1 MFFNKGWQQFVTAL
15 CVFVSLLIVY
25 MGFRLI
31 DGVKGFDDFTTIF
44 FMFLG
49 SFLIVAGYPLVYL
62 FEKIFMLVSSSRL
75 VDLSDTNSKPLLELA
90 HKAPG
95 TFQHCLQVMNM
106 ADAAAKAIDADVP
119 LVRAGALYHDIGK
132 TLNPQCF
139 IENDSTGTNYHQ
151 GLSPQESARDI
162 IKHVPDGLALADRY
176 KLPGEIKQFID
187 THHGTTCTAY
197 FYNKY
202 LNAGGDPD
210 KAEDFYYK
218 GTKPKTPEQ
227 VIVML
232 CDTLEAAS
240 RTLKD
245 YTPKSISDLVEGV
258 VKSKMS
264 AGQFENADITLKDL
278 NTIKGVLKDYIQQM
292 HHARVVYPKRNLPD
306 YHSRHDA

>member
-1 MFFNKGWQQFVTAL
+1 
-15 CVFVSLLIVY
+15 
-25 MGFRLI
+25 
-31 DGVKGFDDFTTIF
+31 
-44 FMFLG
+44 
-49 SFLIVAGYPLVYL
+49 
-62 FEKIFMLVSSSRL
+62 
-75 VDLSDTNSKPLLELA
+75 
-90 HKAPG
+90 
-95 TFQHCLQVMNM
+95 M

>member
-1 MFFNKGWQQFVTAL
+1 MFL
-15 CVFVSLLIVY
+15 CLLIVY
-25 MGFRLI
+25 LGFRFI
-31 DGVKGFDDFTTIF
+31 DGIKGFDDYRTIF

-49 SFLIVAGYPLVYL
+49 SFLIVAGYPLIYL
-62 FEKIFMLVSSSRL
+62 FERIFMLVSSSRL
-75 VDLSDTNSKPLLELA
+75 VELCDTNNKPLLELA

-106 ADAAAKAIDADVP
+106 SDAAAKAIGANVQ

-151 GLSPQESARDI
+151 GLTPQESAREI
-162 IKHVPDGLALADRY
+162 IKHVSDGLALADKY
-176 KLPGEIKQFID
+176 GLPDEIRQFIV

-202 LNAGGDPD
+202 LNAGGDPE
-210 KAEDFYYK
+210 KADDFYYK
-218 GTKPKTPEQ
+218 GEKPKSPEQ
-227 VIVML
+227 VILML

-245 YTPKSISDLVEGV
+245 YTPHSISSLVEGV
-258 VKSKMS
+258 VKSKMD
-264 AGQFENADITLKDL
+264 AGQFEEADITLKDL
-278 NTIKGVLKDYIQQM
+278 NTIKSVMKDYIQQI
-292 HHARVVYPKRNLPD
+292 HHARVVYPKRSLPD
-306 YHSRHDA
+306 PRNSHQEA

>member
-218 GTKPKTPEQ
+218 GAKPKTPEQ

-306 YHSRHDA
+306 YHSRHEA